1 MTEYAT
7 KAPGLLFDLSDEAW
21 EASIL
26 KAGTYDA
33 TVVSARVSP
42 KNGITWLKIVF
53 EVTDENG
60 EVRQIEDL
68 SPLDAP
74 PASARYSDTA
84 KGKGRVKTILEANG
98 KPLAC
103 SSVDHVPAA
112 LIGCRVSIV
121 IGSRTKDGLRV
132 PIVDGIR
139 GPASDS
145 GPRAAT

>member
-1 MTEYAT
+1 MNEHAT

-26 KAGTYDA
+26 KAGTYNA
-33 TVVSARVSP
+33 TVLSARVSL
-42 KNGITWLKIVF
+42 KYAITWLKIVF

-68 SPLDAP
+68 SLLDAP
-74 PASARYSDTA
+74 FSSARYSNTA

-98 KPLAC
+98 KPPALR
-103 SSVDHVPAA
+103 SVDQVPAA

-121 IGSRTKDGLRV
+121 IGSRTQDGLRV
-132 PIVDGIR
+132 PIVDRIL

>member
-1 MTEYAT
+1 MCKNKESRRG
-7 KAPGLLFDLSDEAW
+7 PPFDLSDEAW

-33 TVVSARVSP
+33 SVVNARVSP
-42 KNGITWLKIVF
+42 KNSIAWLKIVF

-68 SPLDAP
+68 SLLDAP

-103 SSVDHVPAA
+103 SSVDQVLAA

-121 IGSRTKDGLRV
+121 IGSRTQDGLRI
-132 PIVDGIR
+132 PIVDRIL
-139 GPASDS
+139 GPASE
-145 GPRAAT
+145 

>member
-26 KAGTYDA
+26 KAGTYNA
-33 TVVSARVSP
+33 TVLSTRVSL
-42 KNGITWLKIVF
+42 KYAITWLKIVF

-68 SPLDAP
+68 SLLDAP
-74 PASARYSDTA
+74 PSSAKYSDTA

-98 KPLAC
+98 KPLAF
-103 SSVDHVPAA
+103 SSVDDLPAA
-112 LIGCRVSIV
+112 LFGCRVSVV
-121 IGSRTKDGLRV
+121 IGSRTRDGLKV
-132 PIVDGIR
+132 PTVDRIR
-139 GPASDS
+139 ELTSE
-145 GPRAAT
+145 